1 MFLFNLFANFVTKLR
16 KFEIEWAQKI
26 VEGKRK
32 LANKLYYE
40 ASELYDEADALVA
53 EVKALEERE
62 L

>member
-1 MFLFNLFANFVTKLR
+1 MFLFNLFANFVNKLR

-32 LANKLYYE
+32 LANKLYK
-40 ASELYDEADALVA
+40 EADELFA
-53 EVKALEERE
+53 EANALEERE